1 MKYSVTLM
9 NSKGKEIKP
18 PLESRTQT
26 SLGLAIA
33 YAHKQLSTVNNPKTS
48 ALIRELHLDKTSKIV
63 KIVNPSDRLTNVYV
77 GRVSK

>member
-18 PLESRTQT
+18 PFENRTQT

-33 YAHKQLSTVNNPKTS
+33 YAHKQLSAVNNPRAS
-48 ALIRELHLDKTSKIV
+48 ALIRELHLDRTSKVV
-63 KIVNPSDRLTNVYV
+63 KVVNLSDRLTTVF
-77 GRVSK
+77 R

>member
-9 NSKGKEIKP
+9 NSRGKEVKP
-18 PLESRTQT
+18 PTESRTQS

-48 ALIRELHLDKTSKIV
+48 ALIRELNPDNTSKVV
-63 KIVNPSDRLTNVYV
+63 KVVNLSDRLTTIF
-77 GRVSK
+77 R

>member
-9 NSKGKEIKP
+9 NSKGKEVKP
-18 PLESRTQT
+18 PTESRTQT

-48 ALIRELHLDKTSKIV
+48 ALIRELSPDNTSKVV
-63 KIVNPSDRLTNVYV
+63 KVVNLSDRRTTVYV
-77 GRVSK
+77 GRVYK

>member
-9 NSKGKEIKP
+9 NSKGKEVKP
-18 PLESRTQT
+18 PTESRTQT

-48 ALIRELHLDKTSKIV
+48 ALIRELNPDNTSKIV
-63 KIVNPSDRLTNVYV
+63 KVVNLSDRLTTIF
-77 GRVSK
+77 R

>member
-1 MKYSVTLM
+1 M
-9 NSKGKEIKP
+9 NSKGKEVKP

-48 ALIRELHLDKTSKIV
+48 ALIRELNPDNTSKIV
-63 KIVNPSDRLTNVYV
+63 KLQDNWDVRGLTVKTDADQPLDT
-77 GRVSK
+77 VSV

>member
-48 ALIRELHLDKTSKIV
+48 ALIRELNPDNTSKVV
-63 KIVNPSDRLTNVYV
+63 KVVNLSDRLTTIF
-77 GRVSK
+77 R

>member
-9 NSKGKEIKP
+9 NSKGKEVKP
-18 PLESRTQT
+18 PTESRTQT

-48 ALIRELHLDKTSKIV
+48 ALIRELSPDNTSKVV
-63 KIVNPSDRLTNVYV
+63 KVVNLSDRLTTIF
-77 GRVSK
+77 R

>member
-33 YAHKQLSTVNNPKTS
+33 YAHKQLSTVNNPRAS
-48 ALIRELHLDKTSKIV
+48 ALIRELNLDNTSKIV
-63 KIVNPSDRLTNVYV
+63 KVVSLSDRLTTIF
-77 GRVSK
+77 R

>member
-18 PLESRTQT
+18 PTESRTQS

-48 ALIRELHLDKTSKIV
+48 ALIRELNPDNTSKVV
-63 KIVNPSDRLTNVYV
+63 KVVNLSDRLTTIF
-77 GRVSK
+77 R

>member
-9 NSKGKEIKP
+9 NSRGKEVKP
-18 PLESRTQT
+18 PTESRTQS

-48 ALIRELHLDKTSKIV
+48 ALIRELNPDNTSKVV
-63 KIVNPSDRLTNVYV
+63 KVVNLNDRLTTVF
-77 GRVSK
+77 K

>member
-9 NSKGKEIKP
+9 NSRGKEVKP
-18 PLESRTQT
+18 PTESRTQA

-48 ALIRELHLDKTSKIV
+48 ALIRELNPDNTSKVV
-63 KIVNPSDRLTNVYV
+63 KVVNLSDRLTTIF
-77 GRVSK
+77 R

>member
-9 NSKGKEIKP
+9 NSKGKEVKP

-48 ALIRELHLDKTSKIV
+48 ALIRELNPDNTSKIV
-63 KIVNPSDRLTNVYV
+63 KVVNLSDRLTTIF
-77 GRVSK
+77 R

>member
-1 MKYSVTLM
+1 MKYSVSLM

-18 PLESRTQT
+18 PFESKTQT

-33 YAHKQLSTVNNPKTS
+33 YAHKQLSAVDNPRAS

-63 KIVNPSDRLTNVYV
+63 KVVNLSDRRTIVF
-77 GRVSK
+77 K

>member
-1 MKYSVTLM
+1 M

-18 PLESRTQT
+18 PFENKTQT

-33 YAHKQLSTVNNPKTS
+33 YAHKQLSAVNNPRAS

-63 KIVNPSDRLTNVYV
+63 KVVNLSDRRTVV
-77 GRVSK
+77 FK

>member
-1 MKYSVTLM
+1 MKYSVTLI
-9 NSKGKEIKP
+9 NSKGKEVKP

-48 ALIRELHLDKTSKIV
+48 ALIRELNPDNTSKIV
-63 KIVNPSDRLTNVYV
+63 KVVNLSDRLTTIF
-77 GRVSK
+77 R

>member
-18 PLESRTQT
+18 PLESRTQS

-48 ALIRELHLDKTSKIV
+48 ALIRELNPDNTSKVV
-63 KIVNPSDRLTNVYV
+63 KVVNLSDRLTTIF
-77 GRVSK
+77 R